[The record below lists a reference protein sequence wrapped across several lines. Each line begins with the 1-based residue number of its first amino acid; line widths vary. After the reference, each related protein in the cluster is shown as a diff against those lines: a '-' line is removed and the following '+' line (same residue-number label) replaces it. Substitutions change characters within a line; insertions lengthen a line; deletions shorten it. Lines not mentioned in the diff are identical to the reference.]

1 MLTYDQLAEAYRRV
15 LRIRLFEEQAVS
27 MVTSGELAGGVH
39 PSIGQE
45 AAVVGTCLA
54 VRSDDYMLG
63 THRSHGH
70 PIGKGAALGP
80 LFAELLGKSTGVCH
94 GKGGSMHLAD
104 FSVGSLG
111 ESSIVASGLPIA
123 AGAALSAKLRG
134 TDQVCIAFFGDGAS
148 NEGAFHEAVNLSA
161 IWKLPVIWV
170 CENNGYAIT
179 TSAKAV
185 VPVERISQRAAAY
198 GIPGVTVDGQDVGLV
213 YGAVSEAVGRARRG
227 EGPSIVELLTYRYLE
242 HAEGMPI
249 QTVYRP
255 KDEIEGWRRRD
266 PVALLAAAMQEEGF
280 QAADLDGIR
289 AEIEQEIGS
298 ALAFARSGPLPEA
311 SDAYSDLFVE
321 EKETVRS

>member
-1 MLTYDQLAEAYRRV
+1 MLTYEQLAEAYRR
-15 LRIRLFEEQAVS
+15 LLKIRLFEEQAVI
-27 MVTSGELAGGVH
+27 MVKNGEVAGAVH

-54 VRSDDYMLG
+54 VRDDDYMLG

-80 LFAELLGKSTGVCH
+80 LFAELLGKSTGVCR

-148 NEGAFHEAVNLSA
+148 NEGAFHEAVNLSS

-179 TSAKAV
+179 TSAKDTI
-185 VPVERISQRAAAY
+185 PVERIAQRAAAY
-198 GIPGVTVDGQDVGLV
+198 GIPGVTVDGQDVSVV
-213 YGAVSEAVGRARRG
+213 YDAVNEAVGRARRG
-227 EGPSIVELLTYRYLE
+227 DGPSLVELLTYRYLE

-249 QTVYRP
+249 ETVYRTEN
-255 KDEIEGWRRRD
+255 EIDSWRKRD
-266 PVALLAAAMQEEGF
+266 PLTLLEATMKSDGFDNAM
-280 QAADLDGIR
+280 LTTIR
-289 AEIEQEIGS
+289 AEIEQEVNS
-298 ALAFARSGPLPEA
+298 AVDFARASAFPESA
-311 SDAYSDLFVE
+311 EAYSDLYVG
-321 EKETVRS
+321 EKETVTS